1 MKTVLTTSAF
11 IGAWSLAEN
20 VNNILPGWLV
30 AAGSIAAILAIP
42 VGLFL
47 IVRKVAR

>member
-1 MKTVLTTSAF
+1 MKTALITAAF

-30 AAGSIAAILAIP
+30 SAISIAAILAIP

-47 IVRKVAR
+47 IIRKVAR

>member
-1 MKTVLTTSAF
+1 MKTALITAAF
-11 IGAWSLAEN
+11 IGAWSFAEN

-47 IVRKVAR
+47 IIRKVAR